1 MKYTLP
7 SEPSTRTA
15 PARGFTLVE
24 LLVVIAIIA
33 ILASM
38 LLPALAHAKM
48 KAQGM
53 QCLNNHR
60 QLAFAWRM
68 YNDDNAGN
76 LVVASDDGRSIAA
89 NATNGWSWSLTHL
102 DFTGA
107 SYNYDYTVDI
117 AQRPLWPYAKSAG
130 IYKCPSDRST
140 VKDDAGLIH
149 PRVRTISMNFFLGG
163 FAGSDGGIG
172 GGFQLY
178 TRQSQVD
185 DSKGGSFGPSKLW
198 LFLDEREDRI
208 NWGNYFVDMTG
219 FNNPPTLPSNPAVF
233 QFNQD
238 VPGFYHNRAAGF
250 SFADGHSET
259 HKWQDGRTT
268 PIINYQSENLT
279 VIASPRN
286 VDIAW
291 LQDHTTRPK

>member
-1 MKYTLP
+1 MKKILENHHS
-7 SEPSTRTA
+7 SEHSERK
-15 PARGFTLVE
+15 GFTLIE

-38 LLPALAHAKM
+38 LLPVLAHAKM

-68 YNDDNAGN
+68 YNDDNNGN
-76 LVVASDDGRSIAA
+76 LVVASDDGLSIAA
-89 NATNGWSWSLTHL
+89 NRTNGWSWSLTHL
-102 DFTGA
+102 DFTSA
-107 SYNYDYTVDI
+107 SYNWDFTVDI

-140 VKDDAGLIH
+140 VKDDAGIIH

-163 FAGSDGGIG
+163 FAGSDGGNAA
-172 GGFQLY
+172 FQLY
-178 TRQSQVD
+178 TRMAQVE
-185 DSKGGSFGPSKLW
+185 DSKGGTFGPSKLW

-219 FNNPPTLPSNPAVF
+219 FNNPPTVASNPAVF
-233 QFNQD
+233 QFNED

-268 PIINYQSENLT
+268 PIINFQSENLT

-291 LQDHTTRPK
+291 MQDHTTRPK

>member
-7 SEPSTRTA
+7 STRFRRIV
-15 PARGFTLVE
+15 PADGFTLVE

-33 ILASM
+33 ILAGL

-60 QLAFAWRM
+60 QLAYAWRM
-68 YNDDNAGN
+68 YADDNAGN
-76 LVVASDDGRSIAA
+76 LVVASDDPFSPK
-89 NATNGWSWSLTHL
+89 NPTNNWSWSLTHL
-102 DFTGA
+102 DFSGA
-107 SYNYDYTVDI
+107 SYNWDYTVDI
-117 AQRPLWPYAKSAG
+117 AQRPLWPYGKSPG
-130 IYKCPSDRST
+130 IYKCPSDRSF

-149 PRVRTISMNFFLGG
+149 PRVRSISMNFFLGG
-163 FAGSDGGIG
+163 FAGGYINLGV
-172 GGFQLY
+172 GFELY
-178 TRQSQVD
+178 TRMAQIE
-185 DSKGGSFGPSKLW
+185 DSKAGTFGPSKLW
-198 LFLDEREDRI
+198 LFLDEREDKI
-208 NWGNYFVDMTG
+208 NWGNYYVDMTG
-219 FNNPPTLPSNPAVF
+219 FNNPPTTPSNPAVYKF
-233 QFNQD
+233 SQD

-268 PIINYQSENLT
+268 PIINFQSENLT
-279 VIASPRN
+279 DIVSPRN